1 MIKIYC
7 VFIIGTGN
15 TVIKAIAVLKEHNVL
30 EENIILSNLFC
41 TPIAAKSLVTAFPK
55 VSVLLSIYDIKHIM
69 YVIYVCIYLTTYM
82 HTYIYMYK
90 I

>member
-1 MIKIYC
+1 MNMLIIKSIFGTELKKKIT
-7 VFIIGTGN
+7 VTHFLLHIGTGN

-55 VSVLLSIYDIKHIM
+55 VISIIDI
-69 YVIYVCIYLTTYM
+69 
-82 HTYIYMYK
+82 HTCMT
-90 I
+90 

>member
-1 MIKIYC
+1 MFTAH
-7 VFIIGTGN
+7 VGTGN

-55 VSVLLSIYDIKHIM
+55 VFIYCVCMILIYD
-69 YVIYVCIYLTTYM
+69 
-82 HTYIYMYK
+82 
-90 I
+90 

>member
-1 MIKIYC
+1 MCVCCTLNEDIYAH
-7 VFIIGTGN
+7 VGTGN

-55 VSVLLSIYDIKHIM
+55 VKLSS
-69 YVIYVCIYLTTYM
+69 
-82 HTYIYMYK
+82 YIFITISSY
-90 I
+90 IFI